1 MAAWNFTGEVT
12 LLVFVSQKKPGPV
25 SSNSGEVS
33 QDLHAMETEFPCGP
47 ADSFKL
53 FSDEVYTYIY
63 IYIWN
68 KREIAGDNT
77 CYFASVTRLTHKS
90 TKPDQIDWC
99 LKQVCGWQTHFQKIR
114 VHLWSSKSDA
124 IASYMKGI
132 IINLDPD
139 PSENWLGEMLFHG
152 LMRAYSF
159 NCMSNAFQY
168 EVN

>member
-1 MAAWNFTGEVT
+1 MFYV
-12 LLVFVSQKKPGPV
+12 V
-25 SSNSGEVS
+25 
-33 QDLHAMETEFPCGP
+33 
-47 ADSFKL
+47 
-53 FSDEVYTYIY
+53 
-63 IYIWN
+63 
-68 KREIAGDNT
+68 AGDNT